1 MSGLTLDDIK
11 NYLNGL
17 NNITKIS
24 TTDNCTTISS
34 SATTTTG
41 IRTNA
46 AGSAYTIVDADSFLL
61 GQMNLAQSDVI
72 TFNTSNTTND
82 NFLTLY
88 NDQYARNT
96 EALVGILI
104 ISAILAKMI
113 FYPIKI

>member
-1 MSGLTLDDIK
+1 MSGLTLSDIN
-11 NYLNGL
+11 NYLTGI
-17 NNITKIS
+17 NNITRIS
-24 TTDNCTTISS
+24 TSDNCTTS
-34 SATTTTG
+34 T
-41 IRTNA
+41 RTNGA
-46 AGSAYTIVDADSFLL
+46 SNTYTIADADAFLL
-61 GQMNLAQSDVI
+61 SRMNLAHI

-113 FYPIKI
+113 FYPISI

>member
-1 MSGLTLDDIK
+1 MPLTLSNIQT
-11 NYLNGL
+11 YLSNAVAGTTACDAIVSST
-17 NNITKIS
+17 NIS
-24 TTDNCTTISS
+24 
-34 SATTTTG
+34 G
-41 IRTNA
+41 
-46 AGSAYTIVDADSFLL
+46 ADSFLL

-96 EALVGILI
+96 EAFVGILI

>member
-1 MSGLTLDDIK
+1 MPLTLSNIQT
-11 NYLNGL
+11 YLNTPPSSGGACS
-17 NNITKIS
+17 S
-24 TTDNCTTISS
+24 TPISS
-34 SATTTTG
+34 S
-41 IRTNA
+41 
-46 AGSAYTIVDADSFLL
+46 YTIVDADSFLL

-96 EALVGILI
+96 EAFVGILI

>member
-1 MSGLTLDDIK
+1 MPLTLSNIQT
-11 NYLNGL
+11 YLNTSPSSGGACS
-17 NNITKIS
+17 S
-24 TTDNCTTISS
+24 TPISS
-34 SATTTTG
+34 
-41 IRTNA
+41 
-46 AGSAYTIVDADSFLL
+46 YTIVDADSFLL

-96 EALVGILI
+96 EAFVGILI

>member
-1 MSGLTLDDIK
+1 MSGLTLGDIK
-11 NYLNGL
+11 TYL
-17 NNITKIS
+17 
-24 TTDNCTTISS
+24 
-34 SATTTTG
+34 TTTG
-41 IRTNA
+41 SKIIVGDSCTIAKTNIA
-46 AGSAYTIVDADSFLL
+46 SNTYNIKDADAFLL
-61 GQMNLAQSDVI
+61 SKMNLAHI

-113 FYPIKI
+113 FYPISI

>member
-1 MSGLTLDDIK
+1 MSGLTLVDIK

-17 NNITKIS
+17 NSITKIS
-24 TTDNCTTISS
+24 TTDNCTT
-34 SATTTTG
+34 SASGSNTTG

-46 AGSAYTIVDADSFLL
+46 ANSTYTSVDADSFLL
-61 GQMNLAQSDVI
+61 SRMNLAQSDVI

>member
-1 MSGLTLDDIK
+1 MSGLTLVDIK

-17 NNITKIS
+17 NSITKIS
-24 TTDNCTTISS
+24 TTDNCTTASS
-34 SATTTTG
+34 GSNTTG

-46 AGSAYTIVDADSFLL
+46 ANSTYTIVDADSFLL
-61 GQMNLAQSDVI
+61 SRMNLAVI

>member
-1 MSGLTLDDIK
+1 MSLTLSNIQT
-11 NYLNGL
+11 YLSNAVAGTTTCDA
-17 NNITKIS
+17 IVSS
-24 TTDNCTTISS
+24 TTNIS
-34 SATTTTG
+34 G
-41 IRTNA
+41 
-46 AGSAYTIVDADSFLL
+46 ADSFLL

>member
-1 MSGLTLDDIK
+1 MSGLTLVDIN

-17 NNITKIS
+17 NSITKIN
-24 TTDNCTTISS
+24 TTDNCTTS
-34 SATTTTG
+34 T
-41 IRTNA
+41 RTNT
-46 AGSAYTIVDADSFLL
+46 AGKTYTIVDADAFLL
-61 GQMNLAQSDVI
+61 AQMNLAQSDVI

-96 EALVGILI
+96 EAFVGILI

>member
-1 MSGLTLDDIK
+1 MSGLTLSNIQT
-11 NYLNGL
+11 YLSNAVAGTTTCDA
-17 NNITKIS
+17 IVSS
-24 TTDNCTTISS
+24 TTNIS
-34 SATTTTG
+34 G
-41 IRTNA
+41 
-46 AGSAYTIVDADSFLL
+46 ADSFLL
-61 GQMNLAQSDVI
+61 SRMNLAVI